1 MNPGDTF
8 FGLDAGGHLS
18 MVLTAET
25 PNGDVAVANFTTHD
39 PEIRRCGEMCVV
51 VPPGE
56 HPYPR
61 RDSCISYRHSSL
73 TSLEWL
79 RRGVEN
85 RTYTMREPLGS
96 QLLARIRQGA
106 LDSPLTPQEVKA
118 AIRQD
123 RPQQ

>member
-1 MNPGDTF
+1 
-8 FGLDAGGHLS
+8 

-25 PNGDVAVANFTTHD
+25 PDGNVAVANFTTHD
-39 PEIRRCGEMCVV
+39 LETRRCGERCVV
-51 VPPGE
+51 VRPGE

-61 RDSCISYRHSSL
+61 RDSCISYRHASL

-79 RRGVEN
+79 GRGVEN

-106 LDSPLTPQEVKA
+106 LDSPLTPREVKT
-118 AIRQD
+118 AIRAD
-123 RPQQ
+123 RQRR